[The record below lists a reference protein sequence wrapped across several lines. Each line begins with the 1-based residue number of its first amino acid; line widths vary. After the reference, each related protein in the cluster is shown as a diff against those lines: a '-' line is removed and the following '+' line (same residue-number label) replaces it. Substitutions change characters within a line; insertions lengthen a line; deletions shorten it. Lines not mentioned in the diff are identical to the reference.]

1 MRTTTQNVLSQFKI
15 FENMST
21 LEIGQEIGLNTNL
34 LSKKL
39 SVATLSNQMFKHF
52 NIDLPRLKNDFNI
65 AVKTVRLKE
74 NGIPKE
80 SMSFEQID
88 FHTVVKEN
96 WDNSFIKNKFIQ
108 TTFLFVVFEYLG
120 EDLYFKGIKI
130 WKMPDFIINED
141 LKSFWLSLKTKLE
154 TGIILKNV
162 KKANKSITE
171 NNLPSSKQSNIMHVR
186 PKAKNANDKVE
197 LPDGQ
202 FITKQSY
209 WFNNDFVSS
218 ILSNMPSLQVTS
230 ATITSASEL
239 INYDYSKIKPLL
251 SNEIYTISKFIQIA
265 QQVFSNFNDFNV
277 HKDHLHNIGY
287 QLAPPFILRNEFKTI
302 DGYFNQKILNNR
314 FFIKDEDDD
323 VWQSSF
329 VSRQLNNMEN
339 EYSLFKIDEGIYL
352 TETALK
358 YAAIEKNEVI
368 SYRECVEAFVE
379 KEQYFTYQSLK
390 KKDFQH
396 PADGYGFEQ
405 LFYES
410 LLKRPGRLKSVKVC
424 GHLFFIKTTSK
435 INLSHFFKSVLI
447 KLKKPHLSV
456 HDLIEVIEDT
466 YYVKL
471 SFEAIDTLLD
481 SNTLDQYYSKKLERI
496 FYSKNDYLNF
506 IQ

>member
-1 MRTTTQNVLSQFKI
+1 MQTTIQNVLSQFKI
-15 FENMST
+15 FENMNT
-21 LEIGQEIGLNTNL
+21 LEIGKEIGLNTNL

-52 NIDLPRLKNDFNI
+52 NIDLPKLKHDFNI

-74 NGIPKE
+74 NGVPKE
-80 SMSFEQID
+80 SMSFEQIK
-88 FHTVVKEN
+88 FHEIVKEN
-96 WDNSFIKNKFIQ
+96 WDSSFIKNKFMQ
-108 TTFLFVVFEYLG
+108 TTFLFVAFEYLG
-120 EDLYFKGIKI
+120 EELYFKGIKI

-154 TGIILKNV
+154 NGVILKSV

-218 ILSNMPSLQVTS
+218 ILSDMPSLQVTS
-230 ATITSASEL
+230 ATLTRTSEL
-239 INYDYSKIKPLL
+239 NNYDYSKIKPLL
-251 SNEIYTISKFIQIA
+251 SNEIYTITKFIQIA

-277 HKDHLHNIGY
+277 NKDHLHNIGY

-302 DGYFNQKILNNR
+302 DGYFNQKILKNR
-314 FFIKDEDDD
+314 YFIRDEDDD

-329 VSRQLNNMEN
+329 VNRKLDNMEN
-339 EYSLFKIDEGIYL
+339 EYSIFKIDEGIYL

-358 YAAIEKNEVI
+358 FSAIEKTEVI

-379 KEQYFTYQSLK
+379 KEQYFTYHSLK
-390 KKDFQH
+390 KNFQH
-396 PADGYGFEQ
+396 PVDGYGFEQ

-435 INLSHFFKSVLI
+435 KNLSHFFKSILI
-447 KLKKPHLSV
+447 EQKKPHLSV
-456 HDLIEVIEDT
+456 YDLVEVIEYT

-471 SFEAIDTLLD
+471 SFEALDTLLD
-481 SNTLDQYYSKKLERI
+481 SNNLNLYYSKKLERI